1 MNRNSI
7 CSLIVKRYYKK
18 KMFISLQNMQT
29 NINKLNYFIELRNK
43 EVPLGIDKNDWVN
56 NSFDELSKMLF
67 NKNLLQEVNNFIKT
81 YSKYYYLANITSKK
95 FLSIWLILA
104 FPEFIID
111 TKLEDINT
119 INQDYKTDL
128 FVITRELHN
137 LLINLSGDSE
147 NMRKFNK
154 QMNIYINA
162 LDVYLV
168 LNKKEKV
175 SNYIR
180 EWLELEKSIQLINIS
195 DKYNTD
201 EKTKSILIIENS
213 RKLVE
218 KYINKFITVPD
229 DFYIKLKD
237 VVVQKI
243 NLENTL
249 KQEMDNM
256 LKEELESNNFTN
268 LINILEQIKSFILT
282 FTKITE
288 EQIQEQ
294 IDIHYIVQLIEHD
307 VLTIKEI
314 DNFGYNLLSNICSA
328 GSISLQEV
336 QLKEWE
342 KTVVDYNSDY
352 KLVIGKLLRL
362 SIETISLIIE
372 EIACFR
378 EYLELVS

>member
-29 NINKLNYFIELRNK
+29 NISKLNYFIELRNK
-43 EVPLGIDKNDWVN
+43 KVPLGIDKNDWVN

-81 YSKYYYLANITSKK
+81 YSKYYYLTNITSKK

-195 DKYNTD
+195 NKYNTD

-249 KQEMDNM
+249 KQKMDNM
-256 LKEELESNNFTN
+256 LKEELEDNNFNN